1 MAKLLALCALCVIF
15 ATAALASP
23 QDLEDEPR
31 YSDVID
37 EIQGDEPREAD
48 LDLSSEDED
57 DEEDKLLDRDVGEE
71 VGDDDEE
78 VQVEPSDRWGKPQY
92 VRRLRCCPNLSGYRI
107 RRTRW
112 GRLRCYVRRSYRSF
126 LTSGRCGGS
135 KTTAK
140 ATATMNLG
148 GTRYTVTL
156 QKDSRSNRCS
166 GMSGWRRRFCL
177 QGRTVLFPRQRGWG
191 YFGRR

>member
-78 VQVEPSDRWGKPQY
+78 VQVEPSDRWRP
-92 VRRLRCCPNLSGYRI
+92 VRPTPRRCCPTSRRGYQI
-107 RRTRW
+107 RRTTW
-112 GRLRCYVRRSYRSF
+112 GGL
-126 LTSGRCGGS
+126 
-135 KTTAK
+135 
-140 ATATMNLG
+140 
-148 GTRYTVTL
+148 
-156 QKDSRSNRCS
+156 
-166 GMSGWRRRFCL
+166 
-177 QGRTVLFPRQRGWG
+177 
-191 YFGRR
+191 